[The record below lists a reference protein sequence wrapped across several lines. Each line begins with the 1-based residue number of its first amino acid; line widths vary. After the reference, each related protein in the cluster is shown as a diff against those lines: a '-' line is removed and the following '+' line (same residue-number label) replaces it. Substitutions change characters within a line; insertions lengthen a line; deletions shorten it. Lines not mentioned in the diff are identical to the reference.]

1 MDRQRRPM
9 DEVFDSAE
17 VRRRIAGT
25 TTGGGRV
32 TSATFRLVTTVKRGT
47 ASNLAPAWAWYP
59 TVEAARAGAAA
70 LLREDRVLRVMIVRN
85 EMAATCVEWCDR

>member
-32 TSATFRLVTTVKRGT
+32 TSATFRLVSTVKRGT
-47 ASNLAPAWAWYP
+47 ESNLAPAWAWYP
-59 TVEAARAGAAA
+59 TIEAARAGAAA

>member
-32 TSATFRLVTTVKRGT
+32 TSATFRLVSTVM
-47 ASNLAPAWAWYP
+47 
-59 TVEAARAGAAA
+59 
-70 LLREDRVLRVMIVRN
+70 REDRVLRVMIVRN